1 MKFIKARVKHGLVA
15 RKSPFGWVI
24 FGATTQS
31 SSSEAKQVLDVR
43 FATHQW
49 ISANSEKPNRWEYL
63 FLQEQAEQK
72 IIEESCTL
80 ENKRWTVK
88 YPWKKNPKD
97 LPNNY
102 AQVVKRMESTERR
115 LLSNPDHA
123 KSYNRPIKEMEEM
136 EFSRKLT
143 KKE

>member
-1 MKFIKARVKHGLVA
+1 MNISKFWKTKSMEVSVSPCTCKA
-15 RKSPFGWVI
+15 
-24 FGATTQS
+24 
-31 SSSEAKQVLDVR
+31 AKMS
-43 FATHQW
+43 T
-49 ISANSEKPNRWEYL
+49 K
-63 FLQEQAEQK
+63 EQAEQK
-72 IIEESCTL
+72 LIKESCTL

-88 YPWKKNPKD
+88 YPWKNPKD

-123 KSYNRPIKEMEEM
+123 KTYNSQMKEMEEM

-143 KKE
+143 KKNRRMEGTYTLYFPSCCCST